1 MATRIIKT
9 IKGRRYYYLQRSYRR
24 GGRVLT
30 KSIYLG
36 PVDAPKRKKRKL
48 DLRGLAPGIAAIG
61 IHVLLN
67 GLKSPQYKTRDRI
80 SGRTIQANK
89 QALLA
94 LYKSYGLDL
103 SSPQALQQTRAL
115 LSADQEQELM
125 HKVLALG
132 REQHAGRAKGEVS
145 PEIREFN
152 ERLKA
157 HKAAQDARQAAQNA
171 PGRTEAPVAKNFTV
185 DDEIEAREAKFEAAV
200 DEYNAGTTA
209 APDSPAPDDA
219 VSGEGGADGPE
230 GAGGEAK

>member
-1 MATRIIKT
+1 MSGMCGVLRYAANFLFCGAALQNHMATEVIKT
-9 IKGRRYYYLQRSYRR
+9 IKGRRYRYLQKSVYRPGRSPK
-24 GGRVLT
+24 T
-30 KSIYLG
+30 ISIYLG
-36 PVDAPKRKKRKL
+36 PVDAPKRKKRRGLQL

-115 LSADQEQELM
+115 LNADQEQELM

-132 REQHAGRAKGEVS
+132 REQHAGRAKGEMS
-145 PEIREFN
+145 PEVREFN
-152 ERLKA
+152 ERLAVIRRLRMPAKP
-157 HKAAQDARQAAQNA
+157 HRMRQNA
-171 PGRTEAPVAKNFTV
+171 RKS
-185 DDEIEAREAKFEAAV
+185 R
-200 DEYNAGTTA
+200 
-209 APDSPAPDDA
+209 
-219 VSGEGGADGPE
+219 
-230 GAGGEAK
+230 